1 MKLQTHKHLPGTHL
15 VVDIVVDAIQEARE
29 MPALLAL
36 AKEAL
41 DLCILL
47 LLAAVA

>member
-1 MKLQTHKHLPGTHL
+1 MYL
-15 VVDIVVDAIQEARE
+15 VVDVLVDAIQEAQE
-29 MPALLAL
+29 VPVLLTL
-36 AKEAL
+36 AEQAL